1 MNAGDFVLS
10 YHQIYV
16 QNALDIYHI
25 VTCKMSWE
33 LKLFSGMFQNRSNIV
48 QNSKNSEERDYVNLE
63 LRVCIHYNHTV
74 FLYQMYSL
82 QTVFGRPPVCLCDV
96 FETCIYYLT
105 LKKEQYKKL
114 PLNFNNFVARPV
126 HLFTNYKSII

>member
-33 LKLFSGMFQNRSNIV
+33 FKLFSGMFQNRSNIV

-63 LRVCIHYNHTV
+63 LRVCIHYNHPV

-82 QTVFGRPPVCLCDV
+82 QTVFGRPPPPSVSLR
-96 FETCIYYLT
+96 CIWDMHIL
-105 LKKEQYKKL
+105 
-114 PLNFNNFVARPV
+114 FNVEERTIQKTASEFQQFCGTTRSSF
-126 HLFTNYKSII
+126 HQL

>member
-33 LKLFSGMFQNRSNIV
+33 FKLFSGMFQNRSNIV

-63 LRVCIHYNHTV
+63 LRVCIHYNHPV

-82 QTVFGRPPVCLCDV
+82 QTVFGRPPPPGVSLR
-96 FETCIYYLT
+96 CIWDMHIL
-105 LKKEQYKKL
+105 
-114 PLNFNNFVARPV
+114 FNVEERTIQKTASEFQQFCGTTRSSF
-126 HLFTNYKSII
+126 HQL

>member
-33 LKLFSGMFQNRSNIV
+33 FKLFSGMFQNRSNIV

-63 LRVCIHYNHTV
+63 LRVCIHYNHPV

-82 QTVFGRPPVCLCDV
+82 QTVFGRPPPPRCV
-96 FETCIYYLT
+96 FAMYLRHA
-105 LKKEQYKKL
+105 Y
-114 PLNFNNFVARPV
+114 
-126 HLFTNYKSII
+126 II